1 MQPSRYVYIMGALG
15 PIVRQGLLSG
25 NSIGYREMNMRILA
39 WIIAA
44 VMLAASTAQALE
56 SDLDFDQGVNLPA
69 VVKRLKKDSHS
80 VQAGAK
86 STPVQARVQGSF
98 VPPQCRVETWCLVKA
113 TECFLGHY
121 SHRPGWWIGHA
132 QYSVVRKAVVSC
144 PSRYGEWVRQTMTGP
159 VEPVTF
165 RSQEETT
172 QENAEEQAMNRC
184 RGYRQD
190 WVSAAPTCGQ

>member
-1 MQPSRYVYIMGALG
+1 
-15 PIVRQGLLSG
+15 
-25 NSIGYREMNMRILA
+25 MRILA

-113 TECFLGHY
+113 TECFLGH
-121 SHRPGWWIGHA
+121 
-132 QYSVVRKAVVSC
+132 
-144 PSRYGEWVRQTMTGP
+144 
-159 VEPVTF
+159 
-165 RSQEETT
+165 
-172 QENAEEQAMNRC
+172 
-184 RGYRQD
+184 
-190 WVSAAPTCGQ
+190 